1 MKTFILCG
9 GKGTRLDYES
19 SYQPKA
25 MIKIGKD
32 PIILHLIKSLA
43 NQNLSVFVLCL
54 GYKKDIIIDY
64 FLNSKKNKPEL
75 LINKK
80 KFIKVSLIINK
91 KKIFLYLVDTGL
103 ESGTGWRIK
112 MANNIIKNNEN
123 ILMTY
128 CDGLSNINIKKLIL
142 IHNNKKKPVTIT
154 AVQPKHRYGILKI
167 ENNLVKSFNNENP
180 KQNIRINGGYF
191 IIQPDIL
198 KIIKSKKSYWEADPI
213 KYLVKKKLLSC
224 YLHNGFWASLDTQ
237 KEKKYFNLL
246 YKNKKMPWLN
256 VE

>member
-25 MIKIGKD
+25 MVKIGKD
-32 PIILHLIKSLA
+32 PIILHLIKNLA

-112 MANNIIKNNEN
+112 IANNIIKNKEN

-142 IHNNKKKPVTIT
+142 LHNKKKN
-154 AVQPKHRYGILKI
+154 Q
-167 ENNLVKSFNNENP
+167 
-180 KQNIRINGGYF
+180 
-191 IIQPDIL
+191 
-198 KIIKSKKSYWEADPI
+198 
-213 KYLVKKKLLSC
+213 
-224 YLHNGFWASLDTQ
+224 
-237 KEKKYFNLL
+237 
-246 YKNKKMPWLN
+246 
-256 VE
+256 